1 MNPIRSCIGCRKT
14 GSPDGLMRMVLVDGK
29 VIFDQAQTASGRG
42 AWVHRKCLK
51 MAIDRQAFKW
61 AFRLTSAPEISPEVL
76 DLHFK
81 DSQKEVSNEMDAKDM
96 KLK

>member
-14 GSPDGLMRMVLVDGK
+14 GEPSELMRMVLVGGK
-29 VIFDQAQTASGRG
+29 VIFDQQQIAPGRG

-61 AFRLTSAPEISPEVL
+61 AFKLTEMPEVE
-76 DLHFK
+76 
-81 DSQKEVSNEMDAKDM
+81 EVPNEMDAKDM

>member
-1 MNPIRSCIGCRKT
+1 
-14 GSPDGLMRMVLVDGK
+14 MVLVDGK
-29 VIFDQAQTASGRG
+29 VIFDQAHTAPGRG

-61 AFRLTSAPEISPEVL
+61 AFRLTAMPEISPELKVL
-76 DLHFK
+76 
-81 DSQKEVSNEMDAKDM
+81 QNEVPNEMDAKDM

>member
-14 GSPDGLMRMVLVDGK
+14 GSPTSLVRMVLVDGK
-29 VIFDQAQTASGRG
+29 VIFDQQQIAPGRG

-51 MAIDRQAFKW
+51 LAIDRKAFKW
-61 AFRLTSAPEISPEVL
+61 AFKLTAMPEISSEL
-76 DLHFK
+76 TEQLT
-81 DSQKEVSNEMDAKDM
+81 EMDAKDM

>member
-14 GSPDGLMRMVLVDGK
+14 GGPLELMRMVLVDGK
-29 VIFDQAQTASGRG
+29 VIFDQPQIAPGRG

-51 MAIDRQAFKW
+51 LAIDRQAFKW
-61 AFRLTSAPEISPEVL
+61 AFKLTAMPEISSEL
-76 DLHFK
+76 TEQLT
-81 DSQKEVSNEMDAKDM
+81 EMDAKDM

>member
-14 GSPDGLMRMVLVDGK
+14 GSPSSLMRMVLVDGK
-29 VIFDQAQTASGRG
+29 VIFDQKQIALGRG

-51 MAIDRQAFKW
+51 LAIDRQAFKW
-61 AFRLTSAPEISPEVL
+61 AFKLTAMPEISS
-76 DLHFK
+76 DLN
-81 DSQKEVSNEMDAKDM
+81 DSSTEQLTEMDAKDM

>member
-14 GSPDGLMRMVLVDGK
+14 GGPSELMRMVLVGGK
-29 VIFDQAQTASGRG
+29 VVFDQRQIAPGRG

-51 MAIDRQAFKW
+51 LAVDRQAFKW
-61 AFRLTSAPEISPEVL
+61 AFKLTAMPDISTEVIETL
-76 DLHFK
+76 T
-81 DSQKEVSNEMDAKDM
+81 EMDAKDM

>member
-1 MNPIRSCIGCRKT
+1 
-14 GSPDGLMRMVLVDGK
+14 MVLVDGK
-29 VIFDQAQTASGRG
+29 VIFDQPQIAAGRG

-61 AFRLTSAPEISPEVL
+61 AFKLTVMPEVTEL
-76 DLHFK
+76 LT
-81 DSQKEVSNEMDAKDM
+81 EMDAKDM

>member
-1 MNPIRSCIGCRKT
+1 
-14 GSPDGLMRMVLVDGK
+14 MVLVDGK
-29 VIFDQAQTASGRG
+29 VIFDQPQIAPGRG

-61 AFRLTSAPEISPEVL
+61 AFKLTSMPEVSEL
-76 DLHFK
+76 IT
-81 DSQKEVSNEMDAKDM
+81 EMDAKDM

>member
-14 GSPDGLMRMVLVDGK
+14 GSPSILLRMVLVDGK
-29 VIFDQAQTASGRG
+29 VIFDQRQIAPGRG

-51 MAIDRQAFKW
+51 LAIDRKAFKW
-61 AFRLTSAPEISPEVL
+61 AFKLTAMPEISP
-76 DLHFK
+76 DLN
-81 DSQKEVSNEMDAKDM
+81 DSSTEQLTEMDAKDM

>member
-14 GSPDGLMRMVLVDGK
+14 GAPSELMRMVQVDGK
-29 VIFDQAQTASGRG
+29 VIFDQKQCAPGRG

-51 MAIDRQAFKW
+51 LAVDRQAFKW
-61 AFRLTSAPEISPEVL
+61 AFKLTAMPDLSPEL
-76 DLHFK
+76 
-81 DSQKEVSNEMDAKDM
+81 KEVLTEMDAKDM

>member
-14 GSPDGLMRMVLVDGK
+14 ASPTGLMRMVLLDGK
-29 VIFDQAQTASGRG
+29 VIFDQQQIAPGRG

-51 MAIDRQAFKW
+51 LAVDRQALKR
-61 AFRLTSAPEISPEVL
+61 AFRLCSMPDVT
-76 DLHFK
+76 DL
-81 DSQKEVSNEMDAKDM
+81 QKEILTEMDAKDM

>member
-14 GSPDGLMRMVLVDGK
+14 DSPSNLLRMVLVDGK
-29 VIFDQAQTASGRG
+29 VIFDQPQIAPGRG

-61 AFRLTSAPEISPEVL
+61 AFKLAAMPEVA
-76 DLHFK
+76 
-81 DSQKEVSNEMDAKDM
+81 EIPNEMDAKDM

>member
-14 GSPDGLMRMVLVDGK
+14 GGPSELMRMVLVDGK
-29 VIFDQAQTASGRG
+29 VIFDQKQIAPGRG

-51 MAIDRQAFKW
+51 QVIDRQAFKW
-61 AFRLTSAPEISPEVL
+61 AFKLTSMPELS
-76 DLHFK
+76 
-81 DSQKEVSNEMDAKDM
+81 KEVTELLTEMDAKDM

>member
-14 GSPDGLMRMVLVDGK
+14 GSPASLMRMVLVDGK
-29 VIFDQAQTASGRG
+29 VMFDQRQTAPGRG

-51 MAIDRQAFKW
+51 LAIDRKAFKW
-61 AFRLTSAPEISPEVL
+61 AFKLTEMPEFSREASEL
-76 DLHFK
+76 LT
-81 DSQKEVSNEMDAKDM
+81 EMDAKDM

>member
-14 GSPDGLMRMVLVDGK
+14 GSPTSLVRMALVDGK
-29 VIFDQAQTASGRG
+29 VIFDQQQIAPGRG

-61 AFRLTSAPEISPEVL
+61 AFKLAVMPDVT
-76 DLHFK
+76 DL
-81 DSQKEVSNEMDAKDM
+81 QKEIPNETDAKDM

>member
-14 GSPDGLMRMVLVDGK
+14 DSPSNLLRMVLVDGK
-29 VIFDQAQTASGRG
+29 VIFDQPQIAPGRG

-61 AFRLTSAPEISPEVL
+61 AFKLAAMPDVT
-76 DLHFK
+76 DL
-81 DSQKEVSNEMDAKDM
+81 QKEIPNETDAKDM

>member
-14 GSPDGLMRMVLVDGK
+14 DSPSNLLRMVLVDGK
-29 VIFDQAQTASGRG
+29 VIFDQLQIAPGRG

-51 MAIDRQAFKW
+51 MAIDRQALKW
-61 AFRLTSAPEISPEVL
+61 AFRLSSMPDVT
-76 DLHFK
+76 DL
-81 DSQKEVSNEMDAKDM
+81 QKEIITEMDAKDM

>member
-14 GSPDGLMRMVLVDGK
+14 GEPSELMRMVLVDGK
-29 VIFDQAQTASGRG
+29 VIFDQQQIAPGRG

-51 MAIDRQAFKW
+51 LAVDRQAFKW
-61 AFRLTSAPEISPEVL
+61 AFKLTLMPDVREITT
-76 DLHFK
+76 
-81 DSQKEVSNEMDAKDM
+81 EMDAKDM